1 MTVRWKLRMAAAQ
14 REVWTAAEL
23 QRLLRER
30 AGLEMS
36 MPSVWALLTKQPRQ
50 VKLET
55 LAALCQ
61 ALDCTPNDL
70 FEIEAATPAQA
81 PSRPARRSVAG
92 HSTPAQ
98 KRSLPPV

>member
-1 MTVRWKLRMAAAQ
+1 MTVRWKLRIAAAQ

-23 QRLLRER
+23 QRLLRNR
-30 AGLEMS
+30 AGVEMS

-61 ALDCTPNDL
+61 ALDCSPNDL
-70 FEIEAATPAQA
+70 FDIEPAAPAVVRA
-81 PSRPARRSVAG
+81 PAKKSVAG
-92 HSTPAQ
+92 RSSPAR
-98 KRSLPPV
+98 KRSLPPA